1 MTSDKLSKKLIFSFL
16 SLPRFLVSRIAYD
29 RFRLLRWSPPISG
42 RRVLLRHDRKISR
55 VFSVFPRWLTKR
67 RVTYYDDRQK
77 EERRKK
83 ERERTDRRAR
93 RKRLVQQRRIPF
105 PPPLFFIDFFLFR
118 LSSFMALSFS
128 KNPYAL

>member
-1 MTSDKLSKKLIFSFL
+1 MEPICSFL

-29 RFRLLRWSPPISG
+29 RFQLLRWSPPISG
-42 RRVLLRHDRKISR
+42 RRVLLHHDGKISR
-55 VFSVFPRWLTKR
+55 VFSVFLRWLTKR
-67 RVTYYDDRQK
+67 RVTYYGDRQK

-83 ERERTDRRAR
+83 RERTDRRAR